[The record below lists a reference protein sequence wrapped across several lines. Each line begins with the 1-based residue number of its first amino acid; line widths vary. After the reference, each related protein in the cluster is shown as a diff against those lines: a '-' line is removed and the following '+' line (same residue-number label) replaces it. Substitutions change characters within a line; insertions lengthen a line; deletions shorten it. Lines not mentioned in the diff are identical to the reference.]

1 MDGQSCAV
9 CNQHTSKRCGRCNTQ
24 YFCSKDCQ
32 KKVPAH
38 SLTANIGQGWSSH
51 KGVCKFDGGPA
62 IPLGDPS
69 HPSVLLVSFGKE
81 SWFDEIGAHLLEALK
96 SRAAFT
102 EATSPAEFVSL
113 TSGGTVKPTAILITT
128 SFFAEDKY
136 SAIHQHVVQYARQG
150 GVVVFCALFSSMISP
165 PKMTEMWRSQWNL
178 PWKSAGYDRWTFE
191 LNPERTQR
199 LQNIVSLPGAYSM
212 KAVSLSGLST
222 ESSVYAVRAQAKE
235 SPAAFMP
242 YGSGYVGYLGDVNAE
257 VESTAVILGMCGL
270 LE

>member
-1 MDGQSCAV
+1 MKLAPIS
-9 CNQHTSKRCGRCNTQ
+9 SKHSN
-24 YFCSKDCQ
+24 
-32 KKVPAH
+32 PA
-38 SLTANIGQGWSSH
+38 LN
-51 KGVCKFDGGPA
+51 
-62 IPLGDPS
+62 
-69 HPSVLLVSFGKE
+69 
-81 SWFDEIGAHLLEALK
+81 
-96 SRAAFT
+96 SRKPRVA
-102 EATSPAEFVSL
+102 AEFVSL

-191 LNPERTQR
+191 LNPERTHR

-235 SPAAFMP
+235 SPAAFKP
-242 YGSGYVGYLGDVNAE
+242 YGAGYVGYLGDVNAE
-257 VESTAVILGMCGL
+257 VESTAVILGMCGCWSNL
-270 LE
+270 GYAKLISLRFC